1 MNALQKIKAAQIA
14 AQAIIASFREGL
26 DNAPDVIEA
35 RKAALLSELEGMKN
49 GDKVDFLIAKIIELE
64 KPKSDVKVKTED
76 VARSLMESTECATLT
91 WGDIA
96 DLIQTN
102 GLGEKTSAA
111 SIASYASK
119 RKDEWKIVPR
129 ERMKFTSADVMAAAA
144 LTEPQVVN
152 G

>member
-1 MNALQKIKAAQIA
+1 
-14 AQAIIASFREGL
+14 
-26 DNAPDVIEA
+26 
-35 RKAALLSELEGMKN
+35 
-49 GDKVDFLIAKIIELE
+49 
-64 KPKSDVKVKTED
+64 VKTED
-76 VARSLMESTECATLT
+76 VARSLMESKECATLT

-96 DLIQTN
+96 DLIQTS

-119 RKDEWKIVPR
+119 RKAEWSIVPR

-144 LTEPQVVN
+144 LTEDKQVVN